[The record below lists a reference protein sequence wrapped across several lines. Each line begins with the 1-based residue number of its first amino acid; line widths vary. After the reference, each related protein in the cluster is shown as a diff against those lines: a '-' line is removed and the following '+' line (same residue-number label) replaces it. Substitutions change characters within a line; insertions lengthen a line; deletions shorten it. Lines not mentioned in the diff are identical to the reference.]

1 MTRSISFDASAQLE
15 LDEAADFY
23 DLESLGLGA
32 EFVDSVEAALHSLL
46 EFPESCPVLL
56 GETRK
61 LVIERFPYSVMYWID
76 GDVIVVSAVA
86 HQRRRPGYW
95 RDHG

>member
-1 MTRSISFDASAQLE
+1 VTDRIFFEHSAGRE

-23 DLESLGLGA
+23 DLERPGLGI
-32 EFVDSVEAALHSLL
+32 EFVDAVYEALGDLL
-46 EFPESCPVLL
+46 DYPESCPIHL

-61 LVIERFPYSVMYWID
+61 LVLERFPYSILYWTD
-76 GDVIVVSAVA
+76 GATIAVSAVA

-95 RDHG
+95 EDGA